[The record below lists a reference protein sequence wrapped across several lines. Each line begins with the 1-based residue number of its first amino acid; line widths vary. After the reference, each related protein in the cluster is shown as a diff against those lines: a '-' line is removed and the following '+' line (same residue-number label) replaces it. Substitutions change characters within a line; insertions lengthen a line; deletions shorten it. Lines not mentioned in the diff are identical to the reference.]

1 MELVHNSSYIDV
13 SPLDP
18 NVRIST
24 NYSPNANQVNVP
36 VTGTT
41 SSNFAP
47 GTIAAS
53 TLNRYTNSPPTGN
66 VQASGNYST
75 YNSYSNPINI
85 NTAATGPA
93 APTTHITTSGYN
105 AQPNNIIKTTLEN
118 NVIRT
123 STNNNAIRSSQQNY
137 DNRVGA
143 QPTGTNPR
151 NLAGA
156 SSVHASAGSAGS
168 KSWNW
173 KTLGLIGLGLL
184 ALTGVILGLLFGL
197 HVIGDQKKN
206 ADFNPDDNNTTVTT

>member
-1 MELVHNSSYIDV
+1 MELVHHSSYIDV

-53 TLNRYTNSPPTGN
+53 TLNRYTTSPPTGN
-66 VQASGNYST
+66 LQTSGNYST

-105 AQPNNIIKTTLEN
+105 A
-118 NVIRT
+118 
-123 STNNNAIRSSQQNY
+123 
-137 DNRVGA
+137 
-143 QPTGTNPR
+143 
-151 NLAGA
+151 
-156 SSVHASAGSAGS
+156 
-168 KSWNW
+168 
-173 KTLGLIGLGLL
+173 
-184 ALTGVILGLLFGL
+184 
-197 HVIGDQKKN
+197 
-206 ADFNPDDNNTTVTT
+206 